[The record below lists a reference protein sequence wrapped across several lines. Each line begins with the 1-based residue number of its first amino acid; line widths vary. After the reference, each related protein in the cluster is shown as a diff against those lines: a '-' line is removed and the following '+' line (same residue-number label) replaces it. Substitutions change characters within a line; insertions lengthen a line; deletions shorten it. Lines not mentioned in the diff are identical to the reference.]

1 MAAKWYGAAVLT
13 SGQQI
18 IVDLLGEAPR
28 AMRELASACGYGPD
42 DRGGHSYV
50 SVQLGRLADRG
61 YVFHN
66 GRPPGSHR
74 GGFYVLVA
82 RPHRQARGVRR
93 CESCGAF
100 LASDHPE
107 DCFCSPCQ
115 RSALTAELETACSM
129 TCRP

>member
-1 MAAKWYGAAVLT
+1 MGDLNPRQTV
-13 SGQQI
+13 

-28 AMRELASACGYGPD
+28 AMRELATACGYGPD

-50 SVQLGRLADRG
+50 SVALGRLAARG
-61 YVFHN
+61 YGFHN
-66 GRPPGSHR
+66 VRPPGSHR
-74 GGFYVLVA
+74 GGLYVLVA
-82 RPHRQARGVRR
+82 QPHGKAR

-115 RSALTAELETACSM
+115 RSALTAELETACPM
-129 TCRP
+129 T